1 MNSSLIPSIW
11 RFLGLVAVQTLLLKQ
26 MGAAV
31 DSIYF
36 NVLLYPLLV
45 LFLPME
51 LSAPIAV
58 LLGFAVGMAVDLPY
72 GTPGVHAS
80 AGAFSAF
87 AKPIVIAVVGPKGG
101 FTSKELIFSPHH
113 VSWQTFLQGSSLF
126 FFLHLFWYFSVDAFT
141 FVYFSSIIFKTVA
154 ALFLTMI
161 FVVLY
166 AAMFNPKR

>member
-36 NVLLYPLLV
+36 NVLLYPLFV

-72 GTPGVHAS
+72 GTPGVHA
-80 AGAFSAF
+80 
-87 AKPIVIAVVGPKGG
+87 
-101 FTSKELIFSPHH
+101 
-113 VSWQTFLQGSSLF
+113 
-126 FFLHLFWYFSVDAFT
+126 
-141 FVYFSSIIFKTVA
+141 
-154 ALFLTMI
+154 
-161 FVVLY
+161 
-166 AAMFNPKR
+166 